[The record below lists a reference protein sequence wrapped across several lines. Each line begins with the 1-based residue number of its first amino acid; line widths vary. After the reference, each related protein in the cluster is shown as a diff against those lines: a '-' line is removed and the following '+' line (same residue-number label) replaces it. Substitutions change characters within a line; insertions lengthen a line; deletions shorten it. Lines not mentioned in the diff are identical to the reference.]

1 VRLQKLLAAAGLAS
15 RRGAEEL
22 LRAGRVTLNGR
33 VAGLGE
39 SADPARDRVALDGR
53 AVMGAAPEYWIA
65 HKPAGVL
72 TSRADPQGR
81 PTVMALLPSEL
92 RQSLFPV
99 GRLDRETEGLL
110 LLTNDGDLAH
120 ALLHPSFESE
130 REYAVSVRG
139 CFGVEAAARLA
150 SGIVLD
156 GTRTAA
162 ARVSARRF
170 DARSDATHFRLTL
183 REGRKRQIRRA
194 AAALGHPVLRLV
206 RVRMGPL
213 RLGTLAPGAARRL
226 APVEIQGLREHAER
240 ARRARAGREKAGSPE
255 AARVARRQSRPAT
268 ARGGVR
274 SAARFRAKSWD
285 SSESD

>member
-1 VRLQKLLAAAGLAS
+1 VAA
-15 RRGAEEL
+15 
-22 LRAGRVTLNGR
+22 
-33 VAGLGE
+33 LGE

-53 AVMGAAPEYWIA
+53 PVLGAAPEHWIA
-65 HKPAGVL
+65 HKPAGML
-72 TSRADPQGR
+72 TSRGDPRGR
-81 PTVMALLPSEL
+81 PTVMELLPAAL
-92 RQSLFPV
+92 RGSVFPV
-99 GRLDRETEGLL
+99 GRLDRDTEGLL

-139 CFGVEAAARLA
+139 RFGAETAARLA

-156 GTRTAA
+156 GARTAP

-170 DARSDATHFRLTL
+170 DVGASSTHFRLTL

-194 AAALGHPVLRLV
+194 LAALGHPVLRLV

-213 RLGTLAPGAARRL
+213 RLGPLGPGEARRL
-226 APVEIQGLREHAER
+226 TGAELRALREHAER
-240 ARRARAGREKAGSPE
+240 ARRRAGLGGGQSGAARAAG
-255 AARVARRQSRPAT
+255 VARRQSRPAT
-268 ARGGVR
+268 VRGRARTPD
-274 SAARFRAKSWD
+274 RFRAKSCD